1 MQDHNERVHSPHIC
15 FELWKTHPEPETAW
29 EGHKMILVYYDLLYA
44 PDADACVWSP
54 PPAPAAAAAATYQL
68 ALPQLINSL
77 FSPQCNH
84 CSLSLYLATTTYCVQ
99 TANTLNIPMLLS
111 LILCF

>member
-54 PPAPAAAAAATYQL
+54 PPAPAAATYQL

-84 CSLSLYLATTTYCVQ
+84 CSLSLS
-99 TANTLNIPMLLS
+99 LS
-111 LILCF
+111 LQPHTVYKLQTH